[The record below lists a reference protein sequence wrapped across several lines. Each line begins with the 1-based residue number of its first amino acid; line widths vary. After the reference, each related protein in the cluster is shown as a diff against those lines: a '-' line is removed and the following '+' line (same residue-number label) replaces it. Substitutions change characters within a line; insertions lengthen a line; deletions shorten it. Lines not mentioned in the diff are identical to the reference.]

1 MAPQLEAA
9 AESKVSTPARS
20 SPPPAHSLPAVARL
34 HRSAMIPLTGGLPF
48 FRRSVTMSAFVCV
61 CVRAHTLHVTEV
73 HRNQQIGRR
82 NVRQWKVNV
91 GQTTAAPPAWRPDVQ
106 LHRHDEF

>member
-20 SPPPAHSLPAVARL
+20 SPPPAHSLLAVARL

-61 CVRAHTLHVTEV
+61 CVRVHTLHMHTRCTSRRFTEI
-73 HRNQQIGRR
+73 NKLDDGM
-82 NVRQWKVNV
+82 
-91 GQTTAAPPAWRPDVQ
+91 
-106 LHRHDEF
+106 